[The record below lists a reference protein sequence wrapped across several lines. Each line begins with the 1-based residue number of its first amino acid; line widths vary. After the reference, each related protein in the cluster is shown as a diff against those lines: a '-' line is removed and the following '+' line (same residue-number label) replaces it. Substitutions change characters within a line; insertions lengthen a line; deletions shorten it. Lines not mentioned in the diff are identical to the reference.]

1 MTVMATNTAVY
12 GLYKDRLSV
21 EEAVESLKSAGF
33 RGTDISALLPDN
45 TGSKDF
51 AHQKNTKA
59 PEGAIAGAVIG
70 AVIGAAL
77 GWAAGTGVLV
87 LPGIGPLIAAGPIM
101 AALAGFGA
109 AGALGAILGALI
121 GFGFP
126 EYEAKRFEGR
136 LRQGGVLLSVHCD
149 NSDWVKRAK
158 HLLVNTGATSVA
170 SSSEGRADFMVT
182 DKPLPRPT
190 KQGV

>member
-1 MTVMATNTAVY
+1 MATNTAVY

-33 RGTDISALLPDN
+33 RSADFSALLPDN
-45 TGSKDF
+45 IGSKDF
-51 AHQKNTKA
+51 AHQKSTKA
-59 PEGAIAGAVIG
+59 PEGAIGGAIIG

-77 GWAAGTGVLV
+77 GWSAGAGLLALPAALAALTAAGPVVSALAGLGAAGT
-87 LPGIGPLIAAGPIM
+87 
-101 AALAGFGA
+101 
-109 AGALGAILGALI
+109 LGAILGALI
-121 GFGFP
+121 GIGFP

-136 LRQGGVLLSVHCD
+136 LRQPGILLSVHCD
-149 NSDWVKRAK
+149 NSEWVKRAK
-158 HLLVNTGATSVA
+158 HLLINTGATSVA
-170 SSSEGRADFMVT
+170 SSSEARADFMVT

>member
-1 MTVMATNTAVY
+1 MATNTAVY

-33 RGTDISALLPDN
+33 RSADFSALFPDN
-45 TGSKDF
+45 IGSKDF

-59 PEGAIAGAVIG
+59 PEGAITGAIIG
-70 AVIGAAL
+70 AALGAAL
-77 GWAAGTGVLV
+77 GWAAGTGLLA
-87 LPGIGPLIAAGPIM
+87 LPALGPFIAAGPIM
-101 AALAGFGA
+101 AALAGLGA
-109 AGALGAILGALI
+109 AGTLGAILGALI
-121 GFGFP
+121 GIGFP

-136 LRQGGVLLSVHCD
+136 LRQGGTLLSVHCD
-149 NSDWVKRAK
+149 NSEWVKRAK
-158 HLLVNTGATSVA
+158 HLLINTGATSVA
-170 SSSEGRADFMVT
+170 SASEARADFMVT